1 MKSMKLR
8 SFSISWKENGESKS
22 ETIIAKDFDSAIKVK
37 FGNEKGLKSLPDIT
51 SVYSN
56 EVTAYIE

>member
-8 SFSISWKENGESKS
+8 SFSISWKEDGESKS
-22 ETIIAKDFDSAIKVK
+22 ETIIAKDFASAIKGK
-37 FGNEKGLKSLPDIT
+37 FGNEKGLAGLPDIT

-56 EVTAYIE
+56 EVTAYTE

>member
-1 MKSMKLR
+1 MKTMKLR

-22 ETIIAKDFDSAIKVK
+22 ETIIAKDFASAIKGR
-37 FGNEKGLKSLPDIT
+37 FGTTIPDIT

-56 EVTAYIE
+56 EVTAYTE